1 MENSERVSIANILML
16 IQCDAVRFFLE
27 TVVEVGKTG
36 IYFVGE
42 IAEIV
47 LVIDFL

>member
-1 MENSERVSIANILML
+1 MSIANILML
-16 IQCDAVRFFLE
+16 IQCDAVRIVLE
-27 TVVEVGKTG
+27 TVLEFGKTG

-47 LVIDFL
+47 FVRDYL